1 MKKNNKPASVVNIA
15 EYMPKKRSDTSGVW
29 IHLFVI
35 LAVIAAIYYNS
46 VNNGFVADD
55 ISFVKD
61 NISIRSLKNIPE
73 FFLSPKSL
81 AANDSEWG
89 TIIYRPLRTASYAFD
104 YALFGLNPAGYHA
117 VNLILHTAATV
128 SLYFVI
134 LNLFNMPGA
143 AFLGALL
150 FAVHPVHIEA
160 VSWISSRA
168 DLIGLVLVNLVFL
181 SYFRYKL
188 AREKAYLA
196 LALFLSFLSFLGKE
210 TMVVLPGLIIL
221 YDYAS
226 RNKRPIV
233 DTIKTN
239 IASWALFSTVTL
251 AYMVI
256 RFDITGRMSTNQ
268 GWWGGTVYSNFLMMA
283 EATATYI
290 RLLIIPYDFKFHYII
305 EPVYSVTDPGVAASL
320 LVILVTLAAIAYSH
334 FKNRTVF
341 FALGWFYL
349 SLVPIANIVPISFS
363 MMAERYIYMP
373 SEGPI
378 IAAGYGLYLLYSKL
392 SEKGLFY
399 ERLAVGV
406 IVALMLVFSVE
417 VVLRNKDYRD
427 EFAFYSSAVKA
438 SPGSAPSNRG
448 LADQYYNRKEF
459 DKAIAYYERAIAID
473 PGYIEAFLGETLTYR
488 DMNELP
494 RALAAAKKAA
504 LVAESVA
511 SLKPKNP
518 LVRFNL
524 GNAYKEMGDLEA
536 ARGEWEKAV
545 ELDPGYSEAYNN
557 LGIYYQLG
565 GDYPKAIKMFERSL
579 KNDPFNSETYYNAG
593 SVYEAMGDTAK
604 AKEYYARFMKM
615 AGEEYRETVEGLRKR
630 GY

>member
-15 EYMPKKRSDTSGVW
+15 EYMPKKRTDTSGVLT
-29 IHLFVI
+29 HLLVI
-35 LAVIAAIYYNS
+35 LAVIAAIYFNS
-46 VNNGFVADD
+46 INNGFVADD

-61 NISIRSLKNIPE
+61 NTSIRSLKNVPD
-73 FFLSPKSL
+73 FFFSPKSL
-81 AANDSEWG
+81 AAKDSEWG
-89 TIIYRPLRTASYAFD
+89 TIIYRPLRTASYALD

-117 VNLILHTAATV
+117 VNLVLHTAATV

-134 LNLFNMPGA
+134 LNLFNISGA

-168 DLIGLVLVNLVFL
+168 DLIGLVLVNLVLL

-196 LALFLSFLSFLGKE
+196 LALFLSFLSYLGKE
-210 TMVVLPGLIIL
+210 TMVALPGLIIL

-226 RNKRPIV
+226 SKRPAA

-239 IASWALFSTVTL
+239 IASWAFFSIVTL
-251 AYMVI
+251 AYLVI

-268 GWWGGTVYSNFLMMA
+268 GWWGGTVYSNFLMMI

-290 RLLIIPYDFKFHYII
+290 RLLVIPYNFTFHYII
-305 EPVYSVTDPGVAASL
+305 EPVYSVTDPGVAVSL
-320 LVILVTLAAIAYSH
+320 LVISITLAAMVYSH
-334 FKNRTVF
+334 FKNKMVF
-341 FALGWFYL
+341 FALAWFYIG
-349 SLVPIANIVPISFS
+349 LVPIANIVPISFS

-378 IAAGYGLYLLYSKL
+378 IAAGYGLYLLYRKL
-392 SEKGLFY
+392 SEKGLSY
-399 ERLAVGV
+399 ERFAVGV
-406 IVALMLVFSVE
+406 IVAIMLVFSIE
-417 VVLRNKDYRD
+417 VVSRNKDYRD
-427 EFAFYSSAVKA
+427 EFAFFSSAVKV
-438 SPGSAPSNRG
+438 SPDSAPSNKG

-459 DKAIAYYERAIAID
+459 DKAITHYERAVAID
-473 PGYIEAFLGETLTYR
+473 QGYIEALLGEAITYR
-488 DMNELP
+488 DMKELP
-494 RALAAAKKAA
+494 RALAAANRAA
-504 LVAESVA
+504 LVAENVA

-518 LVRFNL
+518 LIRFNL
-524 GNAYKEMGDLEA
+524 GNVYREMGDLEA

-557 LGIYYQLG
+557 LGIYYQLR
-565 GDYPKAIKMFERSL
+565 GDYPEAIEMFERSL
-579 KNDPFNSETYYNAG
+579 EQNPFNTETYYNAG
-593 SVYEAMGDTAK
+593 SVYEAMGETAK
-604 AKEYYARFMKM
+604 AKEYYARFMEM
-615 AGEEYRETVEGLRKR
+615 AGTEYGDTVEGLRKK